1 MSAILKS
8 KVLYNPISGIYGNAE
23 VEYFFESGNFI
34 VPLNVA
40 RIRVRLWGGGGT
52 VGGGGGGFAM
62 KEIQVNSGDIIPVTV
77 GRGGYG
83 SAVATRDGQTSS
95 FGSYVS
101 ATGGLSYNTSTIN
114 EGTGIGGDINY
125 DGGRTGATTQEACAA
140 SIFGNGYGT
149 TGISNTGKWKNFGP
163 NYGITSV
170 GSESIGIT
178 KEFCIDFL
186 GTGSYGSSYN
196 GGASNNGQQSSPAA
210 GTRTSNEGGCGL
222 VIVEY

>member
-52 VGGGGGGFAM
+52 TGGGGGGFAM
-62 KEIQVNSGDIIPVTV
+62 KEIEVNSGDIIPVTV

-83 SAVATRDGQTSS
+83 SNAATRDGQTSS

-101 ATGGLSYNTSTIN
+101 ATGGLSYNTSTLN
-114 EGTGIGGDINY
+114 EGKGIGGDINY
-125 DGGRTGATTQEACAA
+125 DGGRTGATTQEGNAA

-149 TGISNTGKWKNFGP
+149 TGTNNTGKWKNYGP
-163 NYGITSV
+163 NLTYGTS
-170 GSESIGIT
+170 GSESIRIT
-178 KEFCIDFL
+178 NEFCIDFL
-186 GTGSYGSSYN
+186 GTGSYQSSYN
-196 GGASNNGQQSSPAA
+196 GGASSGSQSSPA
-210 GTRTSNEGGCGL
+210 GGHRTSNEGGCGL